1 MPDDVL
7 TGVSAGWHTHLG
19 ILAEVVAGRKPA
31 PFWRTHT
38 ALVAEYDARLGET
51 EREDEGTAHEH
62 AELSASGVPHCAS
75 TRCRCDSGLR
85 CPLLHV
91 AVSDCEM

>member
-51 EREDEGTAHEH
+51 E
-62 AELSASGVPHCAS
+62 
-75 TRCRCDSGLR
+75 
-85 CPLLHV
+85 
-91 AVSDCEM
+91 